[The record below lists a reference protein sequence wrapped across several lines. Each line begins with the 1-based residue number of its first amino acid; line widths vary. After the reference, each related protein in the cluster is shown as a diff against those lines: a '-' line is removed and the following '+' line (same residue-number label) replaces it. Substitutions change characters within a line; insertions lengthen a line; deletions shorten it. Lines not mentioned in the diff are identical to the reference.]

1 VKKPG
6 EPEPIGDV
14 VRRLMRG
21 RLSRRKRKESE
32 ILEVWPEVVGE
43 ERAGRLVPMRLR
55 GGVLWVGVESP
66 ALLYEVAQF
75 EREPMIRKLAERLP
89 GLNIEDVRF
98 RLA

>member
-1 VKKPG
+1 MKKPG

-14 VRRLMRG
+14 VRRLMHG
-21 RLSRRKRKESE
+21 RLSRRRKRESE
-32 ILEVWPEVVGE
+32 ILEVWAKVVGE
-43 ERAGRLVPMRLR
+43 ERTERLVPIRLR

-75 EREPMIRKLAERLP
+75 ERESMITRLAELLP
-89 GLNIEDVRF
+89 GLGIEDVRF